1 MSIENNEDLYNFLM
15 ERRESSRAQ
24 LYSTIFNA
32 YVVMIS
38 IVAPLSLSLK
48 DNVEFTTV
56 TLLSALLGVTMTGI
70 LIWFPLKQCD
80 KGFQQ
85 LAQSIKRRKISSGIN
100 VSDGIVIRICR
111 RCFWLPLLVS
121 LGVLVGIVVKR

>member
-32 YVVMIS
+32 YVVIIS
-38 IVAPLSLSLK
+38 IVAPLSLALK
-48 DNVEFTTV
+48 DNVEFTAV
-56 TLLSALLGVTMTGI
+56 TLLSALLGVT
-70 LIWFPLKQCD
+70 WFPLKQCD

-100 VSDGIVIRICR
+100 VSDGILIRICR

-121 LGVLVGIVVKR
+121 LGLLVGIVVKR